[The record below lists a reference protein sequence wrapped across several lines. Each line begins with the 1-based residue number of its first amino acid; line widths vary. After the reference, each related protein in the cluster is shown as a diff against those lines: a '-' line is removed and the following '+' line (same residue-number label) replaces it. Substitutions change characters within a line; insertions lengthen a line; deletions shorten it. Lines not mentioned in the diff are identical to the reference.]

1 MKALFNAI
9 KEVDIK
15 YHELKLIKSKNATSS
30 NKDMLEKYEHQTKS
44 NLAQGNK
51 QLKLESDAQKE
62 FDEALNIRKSCLQ
75 ILIVIV
81 EFLANAMIKN
91 G

>member
-1 MKALFNAI
+1 M
-9 KEVDIK
+9 
-15 YHELKLIKSKNATSS
+15 
-30 NKDMLEKYEHQTKS
+30 
-44 NLAQGNK
+44 
-51 QLKLESDAQKE
+51 KLESETQKE

-81 EFLANAMIKN
+81 EFLANAIVKN